1 MTNCCFPPVEA
12 TLDKAPLYSIHSDPM
27 IASVPHGIIVLDD
40 QGFVTSAN
48 AAAEALLGYQTGA
61 LPGRHCDDFW
71 DRREY
76 EQVGG
81 SEPSRLETVL
91 RYQGGRPLAAAVTVT
106 PIHTP
111 TSDGRLLSITAMPDL
126 NQLHSSLFNTQRLA
140 SIGAITASV
149 AHELNNPLSIITAT
163 CNNLLSQIA
172 DDTLDQDELLH
183 YIQMIDHSAW
193 RCARLVQTLRS
204 YAYNDRPQQVEVDL
218 NKIIEDAL
226 TLMAYQFRRQH
237 NLELETDLSPRL
249 MRIVCDP
256 NQITQVLMNL
266 LMNARD
272 ASDSHH
278 GGVIRV
284 KSWPVPAWSG
294 GTAVAFSVRDQGTGI
309 PPEIIG
315 RIFDPFFT
323 TKSADEGTGLGL
335 SIAAGIVE
343 RHHGRIEAKNNP
355 EGGATFTVIL
365 PCQ

>member
-1 MTNCCFPPVEA
+1 MTP
-12 TLDKAPLYSIHSDPM
+12 
-27 IASVPHGIIVLDD
+27 GIIVLD
-40 QGFVTSAN
+40 GAGYVTSAN

-61 LPGRHCDDFW
+61 LPGHHCDDFW

-76 EQVGG
+76 EQVQGD
-81 SEPSRLETVL
+81 EPNFVETVL

-111 TSDGRLLSITAMPDL
+111 TSDGRLLSITALPDL
-126 NQLHSSLFNTQRLA
+126 NQLHQSLFNTQRLA
-140 SIGAITASV
+140 SIGVIAASV

-172 DDTLDQDELLH
+172 DETLGQDELLH
-183 YIQMIDHSAW
+183 YLQMIDHSAW

-204 YAYNDRPQQVEVDL
+204 YAHSERPQHLEVDL

-226 TLMAYQFRRQH
+226 TLVAYQFRRQF
-237 NLELETDLSPRL
+237 NLDIETELSPRL
-249 MRIVCDP
+249 KRIVCDP

-272 ASDSHH
+272 ASQGRG
-278 GGVIRV
+278 GGVIRI
-284 KSWPVPAWSG
+284 KSWLGERGA
-294 GTAVAFSVRDQGTGI
+294 AVAFSVRDQGTGI
-309 PPEIIG
+309 PAEIIG
-315 RIFDPFFT
+315 RLFDPFFT
-323 TKSADEGTGLGL
+323 TKAAGEGTGLGL
-335 SIAAGIVE
+335 SIAAGIVQQ
-343 RHHGRIEAKNNP
+343 HGGRIEAKNNP